1 MTIIHVVEPFATGIN
16 TFIRELV
23 TGMPNDQHIIIHG
36 ERDDNR
42 KLKSIIDEYGSNVKF
57 VRWEHA
63 QREIRI
69 FKDLKSYFS
78 LKKLLKQYSFD
89 ILHLHSSKA
98 GTIGSFWSFI
108 NGKSNVVYTPNAV
121 SFLRTDVS
129 KIKIKLFKIIEKCI
143 YRSGVNIVS
152 CSPSEYDAYKD
163 ISVNTG
169 VIRNGITI
177 DASVKKNLPREKR
190 QLSVVINGKITT
202 QKNPEVINRIAKHF
216 VGDSSIEFNWI
227 GDGEL
232 KNVLKANNI
241 NILGWRTKEE
251 VFEHLQSAD
260 LYLSASLWE
269 GLPLSGIEAMSFKL
283 PLILSDCSG
292 NVDLV
297 EDGTNGYT
305 FHSEKQAIKYIEE
318 LKNNPQ
324 KIKRMSDNSQK
335 MYENYN
341 NYICAKNYRELYK
354 KLTKIKA
361 K

>member
-1 MTIIHVVEPFATGIN
+1 MTIIHIVEPFATGIN

-42 KLKSIIDEYGSNVKF
+42 KLKSIFAEYKGNVKF

-63 QREIRI
+63 QREIR
-69 FKDLKSYFS
+69 FYKDFRSYLS
-78 LKKLLKQYSFD
+78 LRKLLKSYSFD

-98 GTIGSFWSFI
+98 GVIGSFWSFI
-108 NGKSNVVYTPNAV
+108 NRKTNVVYTPNAV

-129 KIKIKLFKIIEKCI
+129 KLKIKLFKIIEQCI
-143 YRSGVNIVS
+143 SRSGVNIVS
-152 CSPSEYDAYKD
+152 CSPSEYNAYKD
-163 ISVNTG
+163 ISVNTR

-177 DASVKKNLPREKR
+177 DTKVQKELPQENRP
-190 QLSVVINGKITT
+190 LSVVINGKITT
-202 QKNPEVINRIAKHF
+202 QKNPVAINKIAKHF
-216 VGDSSIEFNWI
+216 EGDSSISFNWI

-232 KNVLKANNI
+232 KDVLKANNI
-241 NILGWRTKEE
+241 NILGWQTKEE

-283 PLILSDCSG
+283 PLILSNCSG

-297 EDGTNGYT
+297 EDGKNGYT
-305 FHSEKQAIKYIEE
+305 FNSEEQAITHIKE
-318 LKNNPQ
+318 LKNNLE
-324 KIKRMSDNSQK
+324 KISRMSDNSQR
-335 MYENYN
+335 MYEDYN

-354 KLTKIKA
+354 KLTKNKV